1 MTNKADTVFN
11 DILKDIDD
19 LKTENAPSFCANI
32 KSNINYLK
40 NIFEENEKELAKTK
54 GLLKERERELSVV
67 YELEKSTS
75 ALYNLDELLSVIIHE
90 TANIIHAK
98 DCTIFLKQN
107 YESDEL
113 YVKKT
118 QSDKIDE
125 VIKIRLKVGE
135 GIVGWVVQTG
145 KPIIANDLKN
155 EPRWNDKFSKDANF
169 PTNAIMCAPMIFND
183 KIIGAIEVINK
194 LDDDEIFETD
204 DLRVLT
210 IIANQTAKAIETTRL
225 LKEIQDSERL
235 TTIGSMANGIIH
247 DIKNPMAVIKGY
259 AELIGYKSPE
269 NMGYVKKITESIN
282 RLVSMAQELLDF
294 SRGESN
300 LNFKKTNINAF
311 ILNFIEFIYPLFREN
326 NISISSNLQYEGDIV
341 CDSEKL
347 TRVFMNIATN
357 ARDAMPNGGAFSIN
371 SRLDGDFVVFS
382 LTDTGCGIEDNIK
395 SKLFEPFVTY
405 GKPNGT
411 GLGMAISKKIILNHK
426 GEIGIESAKDK
437 GTTIIIKIPINLDET
452 VS

>member
-1 MTNKADTVFN
+1 
-11 DILKDIDD
+11 
-19 LKTENAPSFCANI
+19 
-32 KSNINYLK
+32 
-40 NIFEENEKELAKTK
+40 
-54 GLLKERERELSVV
+54 
-67 YELEKSTS
+67 
-75 ALYNLDELLSVIIHE
+75 
-90 TANIIHAK
+90 
-98 DCTIFLKQN
+98 
-107 YESDEL
+107 
-113 YVKKT
+113 
-118 QSDKIDE
+118 
-125 VIKIRLKVGE
+125 
-135 GIVGWVVQTG
+135 
-145 KPIIANDLKN
+145 
-155 EPRWNDKFSKDANF
+155 
-169 PTNAIMCAPMIFND
+169 
-183 KIIGAIEVINK
+183 
-194 LDDDEIFETD
+194 
-204 DLRVLT
+204 
-210 IIANQTAKAIETTRL
+210 
-225 LKEIQDSERL
+225 
-235 TTIGSMANGIIH
+235 
-247 DIKNPMAVIKGY
+247 
-259 AELIGYKSPE
+259 
-269 NMGYVKKITESIN
+269 
-282 RLVSMAQELLDF
+282 MAQELLDF

-311 ILNFIEFIYPLFREN
+311 TLNFIEFIYPLFREN

-357 ARDAMPNGGAFSIN
+357 ARDAMPNGGAFSIS

>member
-1 MTNKADTVFN
+1 MNKADIIFN
-11 DILKDIDD
+11 NLLKDINELQSQSSSSISDNIKTNVES
-19 LKTENAPSFCANI
+19 LKSIFVKNEEERAKTESF
-32 KSNINYLK
+32 LK
-40 NIFEENEKELAKTK
+40 DREK
-54 GLLKERERELSVV
+54 ELSVV

-75 ALYNLDELLSVIIHE
+75 ALYDLDELLAVITHE
-90 TANIIHAK
+90 TANIIQAK

-169 PTNAIMCAPMIFND
+169 PTKAIMCAPMVFND

-194 LDDDEIFETD
+194 LDDREIFEAD

-225 LKEIQDSERL
+225 LKEIQNSERL

-269 NMGYVKKITESIN
+269 NMEYVKKIVESIN

-294 SRGESN
+294 SRGETN

-311 ILNFIEFIYPLFREN
+311 TLNFIEFIHPLFREN
-326 NISISSNLQYEGDIV
+326 NISISSNLEYVGDIV

-357 ARDAMPNGGAFSIN
+357 ARDAMPKGGAFTIN

-382 LTDTGCGIEDNIK
+382 LADTGCGIPDNIK
-395 SKLFEPFVTY
+395 NKLFEPFVTY
-405 GKPNGT
+405 GKANGT

-426 GEIGIESAKDK
+426 GEIGIESVKDK
-437 GTTIIIKIPINLDET
+437 GTTIIIKIPINLNEA
-452 VS
+452 VL